1 MKRSQPCNHPQAFA
15 LKPHFQNNVTDVQN
29 VLAAREEG
37 LDDADGSALGDDAS
51 VHDDGA
57 DEKEE
62 SKNAALVV

>member
-1 MKRSQPCNHPQAFA
+1 M
-15 LKPHFQNNVTDVQN
+15 TDVQN